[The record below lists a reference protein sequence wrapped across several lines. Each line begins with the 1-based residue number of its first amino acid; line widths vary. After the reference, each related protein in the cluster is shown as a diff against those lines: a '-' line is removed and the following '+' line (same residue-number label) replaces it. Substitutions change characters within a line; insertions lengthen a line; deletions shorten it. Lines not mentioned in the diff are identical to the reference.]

1 MWVICCLSHEAPT
14 PSEKEPLLR
23 SYVSQQYFSRSQPT
37 IAKPQ
42 DSVELPPSSQRCELR
57 LPPPP
62 PPPSPSPPPQ
72 ALPAGP
78 IPAHLVFFTDKPTLK
93 DDIVINVLEYGIAIK
108 DSLEYKSRSAVLLY
122 STLLPAAK
130 SDVEKQQSNQQQH
143 PICRNAARVSM
154 IECVALLGVSI
165 SAKWCFDPCYVLFLI
180 VTTISSRMYVGVKY
194 YKNHGLNAMNDAKD
208 EAVAARKASSASS
221 AHVHEAGISLAS
233 IPSSQRS
240 GDTNGGNGLQVH
252 VRTDTRTT
260 SEPASVQTGVE
271 APSLPS
277 ASPLIVLPASP
288 PLTPTLSRDGS
299 LVS

>member
-108 DSLEYKSRSAVLLY
+108 GDRVVLGAGYMSILCQVNVPAELDLQWATAAFDRRKGDNLRQDLLSLTE
-122 STLLPAAK
+122 TLLNK
-130 SDVEKQQSNQQQH
+130 LIKESSG
-143 PICRNAARVSM
+143 
-154 IECVALLGVSI
+154 LGRGMV
-165 SAKWCFDPCYVLFLI
+165 
-180 VTTISSRMYVGVKY
+180 
-194 YKNHGLNAMNDAKD
+194 
-208 EAVAARKASSASS
+208 
-221 AHVHEAGISLAS
+221 
-233 IPSSQRS
+233 
-240 GDTNGGNGLQVH
+240 
-252 VRTDTRTT
+252 
-260 SEPASVQTGVE
+260 
-271 APSLPS
+271 
-277 ASPLIVLPASP
+277 
-288 PLTPTLSRDGS
+288 
-299 LVS
+299 